1 MKRVKFIAVPIF
13 GLIFSTLNLFSYS
26 FYNHVNE
33 ENNVDDD
40 KIIFNSSFKRDYSS
54 NNDIDYHSS
63 SVEVIFQFV
72 DSYVG
77 ELSSDADT
85 LTEDQYMAG
94 IKDHYSAL
102 NEYRINQI
110 NLKDYHDV
118 YGSLYSPY
126 IVYSY
131 NSLDTLLESD
141 DYDKILSF
149 DSDDLLKIEINDVQ
163 NDSNSDYSTDQNS
176 TQSKLYPYEK
186 ALKDVGIDIDN
197 LEYSG
202 DGIKIGSIENGMPND
217 LSNLQNVTYYSY
229 NNYSTEHAFYTSSIY
244 AGNNGIAKDASIYFA
259 QTNKSIDE
267 TTSYIEICDWLVS
280 NDVDVINQSN
290 GVRITDFSGYGL
302 NSAYCDYIV
311 KKFNITIVCSA
322 GNGDNTYEISSPA
335 NALNV
340 ITVGSIDSN
349 FALSQFSCINT
360 QSSNQGDLNDISP
373 KPTLVAPGG
382 GLYGIPN
389 IDEILNGTSFS
400 APIVT
405 GIIAL
410 LMEEF
415 PILKSNPE
423 AVMSVLIAS
432 SFPASGQA
440 ELFNKK
446 SGFGIVN
453 YEKARMAAMNL
464 TTSSIGTNL
473 NSGDTICYE
482 SKIVLPGQTLKFS
495 SVLLPTFESYD
506 LNQYEDGITEYE
518 VYVKDNLGQSVF
530 DSDDSINT
538 SYLYKA
544 DYTNDTNDVQILY
557 ITIKFIS
564 KGNYSATEKLAV
576 SSFTYFDDTFDV
588 GLDSNLSMGT
598 LINTPPTI
606 VWNSNYDE
614 NTSGFD
620 ASYSLTFFDDDLNIV
635 YQVDDPTSNSY
646 SLRNSGAWNAI
657 KNIESGRYY
666 YYICLIP
673 DNADILLLNS
683 VYYSDVLT
691 HVLTSHLN
699 TMTISPDDYGF
710 PESYGSNNGSYSS
723 TFNVD
728 GTTISTIRK
737 RAGYFVDED
746 VVSLSAI
753 RINCGEA
760 FIEYHIQREIYYI
773 DLELAYWSYQEM
785 FNSNAIR
792 IDVQYLNDEGEWT
805 TSLDLWNWF
814 ELSVG
819 YNNLKTYRAYFPNG
833 TNDFKIYLLAKTTTS
848 DENDFGR
855 LCVGNISLYYYENII
870 GPVGPGVLL

>member
-1 MKRVKFIAVPIF
+1 MKRVKFIALPIL
-13 GLIFSTLNLFSYS
+13 GLIFSALNLFSYS
-26 FYNHVNE
+26 FNNHVNE
-33 ENNVDDD
+33 ENGVDDD

-54 NNDIDYHSS
+54 NNDINYHSS

-85 LTEDQYMAG
+85 LTEEQYMAR
-94 IKDHYSAL
+94 IKDYYSAL
-102 NEYRINQI
+102 NEYRISQI

-131 NSLDTLLESD
+131 NSSDVLLESD

-267 TTSYIEICDWLVS
+267 ATSYIEICDWLVS
-280 NDVDVINQSN
+280 NNVDVINQSFGSDDISDN
-290 GVRITDFSGYGL
+290 DTPYNLS
-302 NSAYCDYIV
+302 SAYSDYII
-311 KKFNITIVCSA
+311 KKFNITMVISA
-322 GNGDNTYEISSPA
+322 GNDSYYGIISPA
-335 NALNV
+335 TAVNA
-340 ITVGSIDSN
+340 ITVGSVNSN
-349 FALSQFSCINT
+349 LELSSFSSFN
-360 QSSNQGDLNDISP
+360 SP
-373 KPTLVAPGG
+373 FKQNIMLTKPTIAAPGE
-382 GLYGIPN
+382 GLYCIPN
-389 IDEILNGTSFS
+389 IDEMIDGTSFS
-400 APIVT
+400 APFVT
-405 GIIAL
+405 GIVAL

-432 SFPASGQA
+432 SFPASGQT
-440 ELFNKK
+440 ELFNEK

-453 YEKARMAAMNL
+453 YERARMAARDL
-464 TTSSIGTNL
+464 TISPIESNL
-473 NSGDTICYE
+473 NSGDTICYD
-482 SKIVLPGQTLKFS
+482 SKIVLPGQTLNLS
-495 SVLLPTFESYD
+495 SNVLLNFDNYD
-506 LNQYEDGITEYE
+506 TSQYNDVE
-518 VYVKDNLGQSVF
+518 VVYDVDVHNNLGQSIL
-530 DSDDSINT
+530 DSDDYYKEEFFYKVN
-538 SYLYKA
+538 YL
-544 DYTNDTNDVQILY
+544 NESNEVQIIYFTFKLS
-557 ITIKFIS
+557 IE
-564 KGNYSATEKLAV
+564 GNYSATEKLAV

-598 LINTPPTI
+598 LINAPPTI
-606 VWNSNYDE
+606 VWDSNYDE
-614 NTSGFD
+614 STSGFD

-635 YQVDDPTSNSY
+635 YQVDNLSSNSY

-728 GTTISTIRK
+728 GTTINTIRK

-746 VVSLSAI
+746 VLSLSSS
-753 RINCGEA
+753 RRNCNEA
-760 FIEYHIQREIYYI
+760 FIEYYTNKEIYYADI
-773 DLELAYWSYQEM
+773 DLAYWSLMDNTRYNFVE
-785 FNSNAIR
+785 FV
-792 IDVQYLNDEGEWT
+792 VQYLNEDGEWT
-805 TSLDLWNWF
+805 TSLDLLNWF
-814 ELSVG
+814 ALPVG
-819 YNNLKTYRAYFPNG
+819 YNYLETYRAYFPRG
-833 TNDFKIYLLAKTTTS
+833 ATAFRIYSSSIDSSRDLDRCRICIGDIKLH
-848 DENDFGR
+848 
-855 LCVGNISLYYYENII
+855 YYGNII
-870 GPVGPGVLL
+870 GPVGPEVLL